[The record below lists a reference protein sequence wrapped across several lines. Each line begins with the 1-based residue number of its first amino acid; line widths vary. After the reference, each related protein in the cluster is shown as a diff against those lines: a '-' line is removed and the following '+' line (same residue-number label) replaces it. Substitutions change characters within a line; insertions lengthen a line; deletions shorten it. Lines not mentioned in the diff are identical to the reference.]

1 MISKY
6 IRDYKNDAVVCPDCD
21 YPMVPYVFVKCVEL
35 KIIAVI
41 FLTKCDFCDEAFFV
55 VEKILAKIIFG
66 IIKLFLFFENRCCA
80 CLVKVVSCYQL

>member
-1 MISKY
+1 
-6 IRDYKNDAVVCPDCD
+6 
-21 YPMVPYVFVKCVEL
+21 VEL

-66 IIKLFLFFENRCCA
+66 IIKLFLFFENILLIEWLKMCN
-80 CLVKVVSCYQL
+80 V